1 MKKAILVSI
10 LQIITFFCFAQ
21 PSNFEIKI
29 ALNSKD
35 FANSNRYLYSL
46 NNISNKYKI
55 TILLSSKMSDD
66 SLDIMVEV
74 VKSKIIKFDV
84 LVSDSLYF
92 LYANKSQSF
101 ITAFKNK
108 SQFLGCN
115 LKDIESKIDTLNE
128 QSFESG
134 DSINLNFNFDKNIK
148 CLIKDNKLYLF
159 NKRTNSLD
167 ITNLFNSTTYSI
179 NLNRK
184 ILDEHYRK
192 NFNGSNEKLI
202 AMEQLY
208 FSSSS
213 NIPVEITSFFVDD
226 KNIYLMLHS
235 YFVEFELYKNKPD
248 TFLNHVI
255 SLLVY
260 KKGMTNPTIYP
271 LSAKLYSAVYNFD
284 ETGFSIINDSLWIN
298 VFKNNFD
305 NKRLDNKWICKC
317 QLNENLY
324 LDTSN
329 CLVFPTLHSEQQ
341 LGHDFAQY
349 VLDGSYLMNT
359 ITNELVNHKTKKIV
373 FLNFPF
379 IKAKVNPLMPLGFES
394 KYLILDMRV
403 KNNIVKLLYYED
415 SLYKYLSYNLLSDS
429 IIENYAI
436 INEFNSMNTPPLFF
450 SNSMYYYISKG
461 RRCIIIEDIK
471 PL

>member
-1 MKKAILVSI
+1 MKKAILLSI
-10 LQIITFFCFAQ
+10 LQTITFLCFAQ
-21 PSNFEIKI
+21 SSNFEIKI
-29 ALNSKD
+29 AINSKD
-35 FANSNRYLYSL
+35 FANCNRYLYSL
-46 NNISNKYKI
+46 NNVSNKYKI

-66 SLDIMVEV
+66 SLDIIDEV
-74 VKSKIIKFDV
+74 VKSKIKKFDV
-84 LVSDSLYF
+84 LVADSLYF
-92 LYANKSQSF
+92 LFANKSQSF

-128 QSFESG
+128 LSFESG
-134 DSINLNFNFDKNIK
+134 DSIKLNFNFDRNIK
-148 CLIKDNKLYLF
+148 CLIKDNKLYLL

-167 ITNLFNSTTYSI
+167 ITNLFNSTTVSI

-184 ILDEHYRK
+184 IIEEHYRK

-213 NIPVEITSFFVDD
+213 NIPVGITSFCVDD
-226 KNIYLMLHS
+226 KNIYLMVHS
-235 YFVEFELYKNKPD
+235 YFAEFELYKNKPD

-260 KKGMTNPTIYP
+260 KKGMTYPIIYP
-271 LSAKLYSAVYNFD
+271 LTAKLYSAAYNFD
-284 ETGFSIINDSLWIN
+284 ETGFSIINDSLLIN
-298 VFKNNFD
+298 FFKNNFD
-305 NKRLDNKWICKC
+305 NNRVDNKWICKC
-317 QLNENLY
+317 QLNENLH

-329 CLVFPTLHSEQQ
+329 CLVFPTMHREQK
-341 LGHDFAQY
+341 LEHHFAQY
-349 VLDGSYLMNT
+349 VLDGDYLMNT
-359 ITNELVNHKTKKIV
+359 VTNELVNHKTKKVV

-379 IKAKVNPLMPLGFES
+379 IKAKVNPLMPLGFEQ
-394 KYLILDMRV
+394 KYSIQDMRV

-415 SLYKYLSYNLLSDS
+415 SLYKYLSYNLLTDS

-436 INEFNSMNTPPLFF
+436 INEFNTMNTSPLFF
-450 SNSMYYYISKG
+450 SDRLYYYISKG
-461 RRCIIIEDIK
+461 RRCIIIKDIK